1 MFFFE
6 VKNPKNLAF
15 LRRYSK
21 SKKGGVQLWGM
32 FFSQRKII
40 AMYSFCFL
48 SVPVNSSQLQLNL
61 NPNQNEINSP
71 YVPFY
76 H

>member
-32 FFSQRKII
+32 FFSQRHGK
-40 AMYSFCFL
+40 
-48 SVPVNSSQLQLNL
+48 
-61 NPNQNEINSP
+61 
-71 YVPFY
+71 
-76 H
+76 